1 MTLAQKI
8 YGTNDLEGEFLTI
21 TQEGREYSAV
31 VYSGSLYEVEYTFD
45 NHGPRINLQRR
56 DPRQIQFY
64 SQRRDELTAFEQT
77 LLEKIEEDDP
87 EIFFQIPISGLI

>member
-1 MTLAQKI
+1 
-8 YGTNDLEGEFLTI
+8 
-21 TQEGREYSAV
+21 
-31 VYSGSLYEVEYTFD
+31 
-45 NHGPRINLQRR
+45 R